1 MMLTVVGA
9 LLSLVGAVQLHH
21 DEAHAPFLAI
31 RETQE
36 PQVHMHLLN
45 AGHKGAAAV
54 GEEHPTPEVSTTMKC
69 VINLTIQYFI
79 VYTCLAVVR
88 TYNELNNT
96 APLTTAPKI
105 LSAACS
111 TVNYAPML
119 AVLFIGTRMRAL
131 QLSGGNPDAYD
142 LPQPW
147 VKNAM
152 QCCAWSVLIQ
162 TIMVVLVPLVLGGE
176 PKVDKDGTPIVEG
189 SGLMGKVFTAVKY
202 IAMLGMY
209 GGFTT
214 VCIGAFMME
223 PVKALFPAGPPPV
236 SPAVQCT
243 MNLSTQYFAVYLG
256 IALIKTYH
264 EFNPKTKGSEKLE
277 GTLIMAQNTVNFAPM
292 LCILF
297 IGARMRALSMD
308 PINGNPQK
316 WAQNCFYLCT
326 YSVMVQ
332 LILILIIP
340 LVLNGDVKTGETEGD
355 VTFENLNPTVLTLLT
370 VLRYSCMFA
379 LYGGFTAVIYSIMVI
394 EAPLGRPY
402 VPVSPTMQCVMNL
415 TCQFFFVYLMLWAF
429 VTTKQFTSGMDGFLN
444 IAISTMDSA
453 RATVQFCPML
463 SILFVGTRMRALQ
476 IRPASEGGAPQ
487 GWAQEGMFLCTYS
500 LLIQI
505 VMVVTLP
512 LFTRGAPEMDKD
524 GNPKV
529 KTTGVMA
536 WILVALRYTC
546 FLALYGGVVTV
557 MYSLFTIEYATA
569 DGSGKVLG
577 IPTPP
582 AMEPPKA

>member
-45 AGHKGAAAV
+45 AGHKGAAVA

-370 VLRYSCMFA
+370 VLRYACMAA

>member
-1 MMLTVVGA
+1 MLTVVGA

-36 PQVHMHLLN
+36 PQVHIHLLN

-355 VTFENLNPTVLTLLT
+355 VTFENLDPTVLTLLT

-505 VMVVTLP
+505 IMVVTLP